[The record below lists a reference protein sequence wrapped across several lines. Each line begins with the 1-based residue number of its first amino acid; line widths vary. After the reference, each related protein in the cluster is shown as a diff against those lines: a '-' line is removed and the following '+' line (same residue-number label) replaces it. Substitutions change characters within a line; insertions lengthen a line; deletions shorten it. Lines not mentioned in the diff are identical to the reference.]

1 MTKKE
6 FLKYGGEL
14 IGWIADYLDDNSQFD
29 VKPKLSPGDVKNRL
43 QALPP
48 DEAENFGHS
57 IRDFENIIAPNLT
70 HWQSPNFHAY
80 FNSNTSYEA
89 VLGEMLA
96 AGLNVNVFSW
106 QTAPAATE
114 LEEVVMGWL
123 RRMIGLPDSFEGVI
137 QDTASSASLVSFLTA
152 REKYSDY
159 MINESGFGD
168 FTGFRIYCS
177 EEAHS
182 SIEKGV
188 KIAGF
193 GKNNLVKIKTDDNFA
208 MNSASLREEIQ
219 KDIAAG
225 LKPLC
230 VVSTIGTTG
239 STAVDPVKEIGE
251 ICRGFNL
258 WHHVDA
264 AHAGTAML
272 LPEYRY
278 LLKGIEYVDTF
289 VFNPHKWMFT
299 NFDFSAYFVR
309 DKEALIR
316 TFEIMPEY
324 LKTSVDN
331 RVNNYRDWGIPL
343 GRRFRA
349 LKMWFVIRSMG
360 VKGLQ
365 DKIRGHIE
373 LARELKQKI
382 ESHKRLEL
390 LAPMEF
396 NTICFRFVPDKSA
409 GEEET
414 DNANIKLLKKL
425 NDTGE
430 VFLSHTRLKGKYTI
444 RIVIGQT
451 NTSREHTE
459 KLWKL
464 IKKFI

>member
-1 MTKKE
+1 VN
-6 FLKYGGEL
+6 YSS
-14 IGWIADYLDDNSQFD
+14 WIADYLEDNSQFD

-48 DEAENFGHS
+48 DEGENFENS

-80 FNSNTSYEA
+80 FNSNTSYES
-89 VLGEMLA
+89 VLGELLA

-106 QTAPAATE
+106 QTSPAGTE

-123 RRMIGLPDSFEGVI
+123 RRMIALPDTFEGVI

-152 REKYSDY
+152 REKYSDFR
-159 MINESGFGD
+159 INESGFGD

-193 GKNNLVKIKTDDNFA
+193 GKNNLVKIPTDEKFA
-208 MNSASLREEIQ
+208 MKPAKLREAIQ
-219 KDIAAG
+219 KDISAG
-225 LKPLC
+225 MKPLC

-239 STAVDPVKEIGE
+239 STAVDPVKETGK
-251 ICRGFNL
+251 ICREFKL

-278 LLKGIEYVDTF
+278 LLEGIENVDTF

-331 RVNNYRDWGIPL
+331 RVNNFRDWGIPL

-373 LARELKQKI
+373 LACELKKKI

-396 NTICFRFVPDKSA
+396 NTICFRYVPDKSA
-409 GEEET
+409 REEEI
-414 DNANIKLLKKL
+414 DNANIELLKKL

-444 RIVIGQT
+444 RIVVGQT

-464 IKKFI
+464 IRKFT